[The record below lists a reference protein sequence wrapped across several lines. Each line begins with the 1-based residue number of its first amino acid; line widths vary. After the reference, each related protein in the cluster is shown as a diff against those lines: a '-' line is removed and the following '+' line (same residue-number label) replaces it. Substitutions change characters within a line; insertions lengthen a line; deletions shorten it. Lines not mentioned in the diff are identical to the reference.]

1 MAVWGADVE
10 QLKTLGTKL
19 QNGANEIEQQKNNL
33 NNLLTNTEWR
43 GPDADIFRQ
52 QWSGEHMTQLT
63 RVAEALKDAGQKATR
78 NAQEQ
83 TDASQASR

>member
-10 QLKTLGTKL
+10 QLKTLGNKL
-19 QNGANEIEQQKNNL
+19 QNGANEIEQQRNTL
-33 NNLLTNTEWR
+33 NNLLNSTEWT
-43 GPDADIFRQ
+43 GPDAEAFKQ
-52 QWSGEHMTQLT
+52 QWSSDHMVQLN

-83 TDASQASR
+83 SDASHASR

>member
-10 QLKTLGTKL
+10 QLKTLSTKL
-19 QNGANEIEQQKNNL
+19 QGGANEIEQQKNNL
-33 NNLLTNTEWR
+33 NNLLNTTEWT

-52 QWSGEHMTQLT
+52 QWSGEHMSQLT
-63 RVAEALKDAGQKATR
+63 RVAEALKEAGQKAAR

-83 TDASQASR
+83 SDASHASR